1 MALFLYLSLLKEEKI
16 AWYRVD
22 PQSGELALQGK
33 VPVPGEPSVQGV
45 DPSRRFLYAAI
56 RSTGQLCSFRIDPQS
71 GQLEHLHTINT
82 GLEDPAY
89 MATDHTGRYLVTPYY
104 ASGKVTVYAIGNDG
118 AAREPLLSSLHTAP
132 HAHGFAIDQSNRYAF
147 VPHTCPGN
155 SVWQLTFADGILQ
168 SNTPPRVEFD
178 REVGPRH
185 LHIHPEN
192 GCAYSDNEQDNSV
205 TAYRF
210 DPASGTLT
218 PFQTLSTVPD
228 DYQGGA
234 CARMELHPSGR
245 FLYATN
251 RGHDSLAGFRIDPQ
265 SGALESIGQFPT
277 EENPRSFHFD
287 PQGRFLYAAGE
298 SNDRLRAY
306 RVDDQSGALDPL
318 HTYETGHV
326 PWWVQVVEP
335 G

>member
-1 MALFLYLSLLKEEKI
+1 M
-16 AWYRVD
+16 
-22 PQSGELALQGK
+22 
-33 VPVPGEPSVQGV
+33 PVPGEPSVQGV

-56 RSTGQLCSFRIDPQS
+56 HSTGQLCSFRIAPQS

-89 MATDHTGRYLVTPYY
+89 MATDHMGRYLITPYY
-104 ASGKVTVYAIGNDG
+104 ASGKVTVYAIGDDG
-118 AAREPLLSSLHTAP
+118 AAREPPLSSVYTAP

-185 LHIHPEN
+185 LHIHPDN
-192 GCAYSDNEQDNSV
+192 GCAYTVNEQDNSV

-218 PFQTLSTVPD
+218 PFQTLSTVPG

-245 FLYATN
+245 FLYA
-251 RGHDSLAGFRIDPQ
+251 
-265 SGALESIGQFPT
+265 
-277 EENPRSFHFD
+277 
-287 PQGRFLYAAGE
+287 AGE

-306 RVDDQSGALDPL
+306 RLDDQSGALDPL

>member
-1 MALFLYLSLLKEEKI
+1 MNLAPNLYCDVFAAFIFHVFYLPLRDTRWRSFSTSRCSKKKI

-22 PQSGELALQGK
+22 PQTGELALQGD
-33 VPVPGEPSVQGV
+33 VP
-45 DPSRRFLYAAI
+45 
-56 RSTGQLCSFRIDPQS
+56 
-71 GQLEHLHTINT
+71 
-82 GLEDPAY
+82 
-89 MATDHTGRYLVTPYY
+89 
-104 ASGKVTVYAIGNDG
+104 
-118 AAREPLLSSLHTAP
+118 
-132 HAHGFAIDQSNRYAF
+132 
-147 VPHTCPGN
+147 
-155 SVWQLTFADGILQ
+155 
-168 SNTPPRVEFD
+168 
-178 REVGPRH
+178 
-185 LHIHPEN
+185 
-192 GCAYSDNEQDNSV
+192 
-205 TAYRF
+205 
-210 DPASGTLT
+210 
-218 PFQTLSTVPD
+218 VPD

-306 RVDDQSGALDPL
+306 RLDDQSGALDPL